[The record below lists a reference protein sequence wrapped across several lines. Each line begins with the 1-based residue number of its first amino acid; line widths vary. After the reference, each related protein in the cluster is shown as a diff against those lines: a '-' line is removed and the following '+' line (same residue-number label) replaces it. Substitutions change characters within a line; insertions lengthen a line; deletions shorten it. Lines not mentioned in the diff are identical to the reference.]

1 MISMHPRRHVL
12 RLGLAFALCAATAT
26 AAVAQGNTDEALSQ
40 GITLYENLDVERAL
54 VVLRRVISPS
64 SPFEVSREQRVTAY
78 KYLGAALAILG
89 QPDSSIVYFRA
100 ALERDPFLDLD
111 PDRFTQQEQTALAE
125 ARKRSFA
132 TGLRRLTE
140 SRWDPAREGITFAAV
155 TTHQAALR
163 LEIQPGDGG
172 PAIALHD
179 REGDGIRE
187 IAWNG
192 ILGTR
197 LAAPGAYEVRAIG
210 RSLITG
216 RVDST
221 SLPFTLRHDF
231 PTLEDTLP
239 ALRADELL
247 PERRPPSAGRIS
259 LMKGAAVAAATL
271 LIPRLTGHSHLRD
284 GGNGMATIAA
294 TAATGAG
301 VMALVITRRSPE
313 IPANIAQNNLRR
325 AERAAVNAA
334 IARRNQE
341 RLALTK
347 IVLLPGAGR

>member
-1 MISMHPRRHVL
+1 MQLRRQVRTLGFAVAMLAAPGSIS
-12 RLGLAFALCAATAT
+12 G
-26 AAVAQGNTDEALSQ
+26 AQGNTDEALSQ
-40 GITLYENLDVERAL
+40 GITLYENLDIERA
-54 VVLRRVISPS
+54 VVLLRRVISPS

-89 QPDSSIVYFRA
+89 QRDSSVVYFRA

-111 PDRFTQQEQTALAE
+111 ADRFTQQEQAALAD
-125 ARKRSFA
+125 ARKASFA
-132 TGLRRLTE
+132 AGLRPVVE
-140 SRWDPAREGITFAAV
+140 SRWDPAREQITFAVV

-163 LEIQPGDGG
+163 LEVQSGDGG

-179 REGDGIRE
+179 REGDGVRE

-197 LAAPGAYEVRAIG
+197 LAAPGAYELRVIG
-210 RSLITG
+210 RSLLSG

-247 PERRPPSAGRIS
+247 PERRPQSAGRMS
-259 LMKGAAVAAATL
+259 LLKGLAVATATL
-271 LIPRLTGHSHLRD
+271 IIPRVAGNSELRD
-284 GGNGMATIAA
+284 GGNGMSTLAA

-301 VMALVITRRSPE
+301 VMAFVITRRSPE
-313 IPANIAQNNLRR
+313 IPANIAQNNQRR

-334 IARRNQE
+334 IVRRNQE

-347 IVLLPGAGR
+347 LVLIPGAGR

>member
-1 MISMHPRRHVL
+1 MITHLRRHL
-12 RLGLAFALCAATAT
+12 RRLALASALLAAAAPTAGG
-26 AAVAQGNTDEALSQ
+26 QGNTDEALSQ
-40 GITLYENLDVERAL
+40 GIALYEKLDVEQAL
-54 VVLRRVISPS
+54 ILFRRVISPS
-64 SPFEVSREQRVTAY
+64 SPFEVSREQRVKAY

-89 QPDSSIVYFRA
+89 QSDSSIVYFRA

-111 PDRFTQQEQTALAE
+111 PDRFTQQEQIALAE

-132 TGLRRLTE
+132 TGLRPLAET
-140 SRWDPAREGITFAAV
+140 RWDPARETINFAVV
-155 TTHQAALR
+155 TTHQASLR

-187 IAWNG
+187 VAWNG

-197 LAAPGAYEVRAIG
+197 LAAPGAYELRAIG
-210 RSLITG
+210 RSLLTG
-216 RVDST
+216 RIDST
-221 SLPFTLRHDF
+221 SAPFTLRHDF

-239 ALRADELL
+239 ALRPDELL

-259 LMKGAAVAAATL
+259 MLKGVAIATATL
-271 LIPRLTGHSHLRD
+271 VIPRLAGNSQLRD

-301 VMALVITRRSPE
+301 VMALVVTRRSPE
-313 IPANIAQNNLRR
+313 IPANIAQNNVRR

-334 IARRNQE
+334 IVRRNQE

-347 IVLLPGAGR
+347 LVLLPGAGR

>member
-1 MISMHPRRHVL
+1 MHFRPPVRC
-12 RLGLAFALCAATAT
+12 LGLAVALLAAPVTAL
-26 AAVAQGNTDEALSQ
+26 AQGNTDEALSQ
-40 GITLYENLDVERAL
+40 AIARYEKLEVEQAL
-54 VVLRRVISPS
+54 ILLRRVISPS
-64 SPFEVSREQRVTAY
+64 SPFEVSREQRVNAY

-89 QPDSSIVYFRA
+89 QSDSSIVYFRA

-111 PDRFTQQEQTALAE
+111 PDRFTQQEQNALAE
-125 ARKRSFA
+125 ARKRSFT
-132 TGLRRLTE
+132 TGLRPLVE
-140 SRWDPAREGITFAAV
+140 SRWDPARETISFAAV
-155 TTHQAALR
+155 TTHQASLR

-172 PAIALHD
+172 PAIVLHD
-179 REGDGIRE
+179 REGDGIRD
-187 IAWNG
+187 IPWNG

-197 LAAPGAYEVRAIG
+197 LATPGAYEIRAIG

-231 PTLEDTLP
+231 PALEDTLD
-239 ALRADELL
+239 ALRPEELL
-247 PERRPPSAGRIS
+247 PERRPPSAGRTS
-259 LMKGAAVAAATL
+259 LLKGIAVASAAL
-271 LIPRLTGHSHLRD
+271 IIPRLAGHSQLRE
-284 GGNGMATIAA
+284 GGSGMATIAA

-313 IPANIAQNNLRR
+313 IPANIARNNVRR

-334 IARRNQE
+334 ITRRNEE

-347 IVLLPGAGR
+347 IVLVPGAGR

>member
-1 MISMHPRRHVL
+1 MTMNIPRPVRWL
-12 RLGLAFALCAATAT
+12 SLAIALSVAPFAAAH
-26 AAVAQGNTDEALSQ
+26 AQGNTDEALSQ
-40 GITLYENLDVERAL
+40 GITLYENLEVERAL
-54 VVLRRVISPS
+54 TLLRRVISPS

-89 QPDSSIVYFRA
+89 QSDSSVVYFRA

-132 TGLRRLTE
+132 AGLRPLTE
-140 SRWDPAREGITFAAV
+140 SRWDPAREQITFAVV

-163 LEIQPGDGG
+163 LEIKPGAGG

-187 IAWNG
+187 ITWNG

-197 LAAPGAYEVRAIG
+197 LAPSGAYELRVIG
-210 RSLITG
+210 RSLLTG

-231 PTLEDTLP
+231 PTLEDSLP
-239 ALRADELL
+239 SLRPDELL
-247 PERRPPSAGRIS
+247 PERRAASAGRTS
-259 LMKGAAVAAATL
+259 LLKGLAVATAAL
-271 LIPRLTGHSHLRD
+271 IIPRVAGNSQLRE
-284 GGNGMATIAA
+284 GGNGMSTIAA

-301 VMALVITRRSPE
+301 VMALVLIRRSPE
-313 IPANIAQNNLRR
+313 IPENIARNNQRR

-334 IARRNQE
+334 IAKRNQE

-347 IVLLPGAGR
+347 LVLIPGAGR

>member
-1 MISMHPRRHVL
+1 MHLQRQLQRI
-12 RLGLAFALCAATAT
+12 GLAAALCATPVLTAN
-26 AAVAQGNTDEALSQ
+26 AQGNTDEALSQ

-54 VVLRRVISPS
+54 TLLRRVISPS
-64 SPFEVSREQRVTAY
+64 SPFEVSRQQRVTAY

-89 QPDSSIVYFRA
+89 QSDSSIVYFRA

-111 PDRFTQQEQTALAE
+111 ADRFTQQEQAALAE

-132 TGLRRLTE
+132 TGLRPLVE
-140 SRWDPAREGITFAAV
+140 SRWDPAREQITFSAV
-155 TTHQAALR
+155 TTHSAALR
-163 LEIQPGDGG
+163 LEIQSGDGG

-197 LAAPGAYEVRAIG
+197 LAPPGAYELRVIG
-210 RSLITG
+210 RSLLTG

-231 PTLEDTLP
+231 PALEDTLP
-239 ALRADELL
+239 ALRPDELL
-247 PERRPPSAGRIS
+247 PERRPPSAGRTS
-259 LMKGAAVAAATL
+259 LLKGIAVATATL
-271 LIPRLTGHSHLRD
+271 IIPRLAGHSQLRD
-284 GGNGMATIAA
+284 GGSGMSTIAA

-301 VMALVITRRSPE
+301 VMALVVTRRSPE
-313 IPANIAQNNLRR
+313 IPANIAQNNHRR

-334 IARRNQE
+334 IARRNQD

-347 IVLLPGAGR
+347 LVLIPGAGR

>member
-1 MISMHPRRHVL
+1 MTMDIRRL
-12 RLGLAFALCAATAT
+12 LLTAGLAAALVATPGRPGH
-26 AAVAQGNTDEALSQ
+26 AQGNTDEALSQ
-40 GITLYENLDVERAL
+40 GITMYENLEIERA
-54 VVLRRVISPS
+54 VIVLRRVISPS

-89 QPDSSIVYFRA
+89 QSDSSVVYFRA

-125 ARKRSFA
+125 ARKKSFA
-132 TGLRRLTE
+132 VGLRPLVE
-140 SRWDPAREGITFAAV
+140 SRWDPAREQITFATV

-187 IAWNG
+187 ITWNG

-197 LAAPGAYEVRAIG
+197 LAPPGAYELQVIG
-210 RSLITG
+210 RSLLTG

-231 PTLEDTLP
+231 PALEDTLA
-239 ALRADELL
+239 ALRPDELL
-247 PERRPPSAGRIS
+247 PERRPPSAGRTS
-259 LMKGAAVAAATL
+259 LLKGLGIATATL
-271 LIPRLTGHSHLRD
+271 ILPRLVGNSHVRD
-284 GGNGMATIAA
+284 GGNGMSTIAA
-294 TAATGAG
+294 TAAAGAG
-301 VMALVITRRSPE
+301 VMALVVTRRSPE
-313 IPANIAQNNLRR
+313 IPANIAQNNQRR
-325 AERAAVNAA
+325 AERAAINAA
-334 IARRNQE
+334 ITRRNQE

-347 IVLLPGAGR
+347 LVLVPGARR

>member
-1 MISMHPRRHVL
+1 MTMLLHRQFRRI
-12 RLGLAFALCAATAT
+12 GLVAALFALPGSIAN
-26 AAVAQGNTDEALSQ
+26 AQGNTDEALSQ
-40 GITLYENLDVERAL
+40 AITQYENLEVERAL
-54 VVLRRVISPS
+54 IGLRRVISPS
-64 SPFEVSREQRVTAY
+64 SPFEVSRQQRVTAY

-89 QPDSSIVYFRA
+89 QSDSAVVYFRA

-111 PDRFTQQEQTALAE
+111 PDRFTQQEQKALAE
-125 ARKRSFA
+125 ARKQSFA
-132 TGLRRLTE
+132 TGLRSLVE
-140 SRWDPAREGITFAAV
+140 SRWDPAREQTTFAAV

-163 LEIQPGDGG
+163 LEIVPGDGG

-187 IAWNG
+187 IGWNG

-197 LAAPGAYEVRAIG
+197 LAPPGAYELRVIG

-239 ALRADELL
+239 ELRPDELL
-247 PERRPPSAGRIS
+247 PERRAPSAGRTS
-259 LMKGAAVAAATL
+259 LLKGMAVATATL
-271 LIPRLTGHSHLRD
+271 IIPRLAGHSHLRD
-284 GGNGMATIAA
+284 GGSGISTIAA

-301 VMALVITRRSPE
+301 VMALVVTRRSPE
-313 IPANIAQNNLRR
+313 IPANIAQNDRRR

-334 IARRNQE
+334 IARRNQD

-347 IVLLPGAGR
+347 LVLIPGAGR